1 MKKQVSNQQQEE
13 IKKND
18 DLNKKMEILHE
29 TKQNLE
35 NMEELKTLKKTVIKE
50 ISNLNLQ
57 SLSNLL
63 DQQKQCID
71 LHIINSFENH

>member
-1 MKKQVSNQQQEE
+1 
-13 IKKND
+13 
-18 DLNKKMEILHE
+18 MEILNE

-35 NMEELKTLKKTVIKE
+35 NMEELKTLKKSIIKE

-63 DQQKQCID
+63 D
-71 LHIINSFENH
+71 

>member
-13 IKKND
+13 IKKTD
-18 DLNKKMEILHE
+18 DLNKKMEILNE
-29 TKQNLE
+29 TKQNQE

-63 DQQKQCID
+63 DQQK
-71 LHIINSFENH
+71 

>member
-13 IKKND
+13 IKKSD
-18 DLNKKMEILHE
+18 DLNKKMEILNE
-29 TKQNLE
+29 TKQNQE

-63 DQQKQCID
+63 DQQK
-71 LHIINSFENH
+71 

>member
-13 IKKND
+13 IKKSD
-18 DLNKKMEILHE
+18 DLNKKMEILNE

-35 NMEELKTLKKTVIKE
+35 NMEELKTLKKSIIKE

-63 DQQKQCID
+63 DQQK
-71 LHIINSFENH
+71 

>member
-13 IKKND
+13 IKKID
-18 DLNKKMEILHE
+18 DLNKKMEILNE
-29 TKQNLE
+29 TKQNQE

-63 DQQKQCID
+63 DQQK
-71 LHIINSFENH
+71 